1 MRNMKQVTGSI
12 RFIQSTTTLWATKFV
27 MEMLLGSFRVRIMV
41 SMYVQFFKE
50 YTLPNVQNN

>member
-1 MRNMKQVTGSI
+1 MKQVTGSI